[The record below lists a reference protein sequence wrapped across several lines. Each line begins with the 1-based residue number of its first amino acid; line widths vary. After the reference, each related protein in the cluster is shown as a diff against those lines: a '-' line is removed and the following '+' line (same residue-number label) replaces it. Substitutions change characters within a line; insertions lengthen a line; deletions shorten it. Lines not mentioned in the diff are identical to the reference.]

1 MNFLKRISKILLLAA
16 GVVFI
21 TQNPGMAQQRKKTVK
36 LKTAVPQAAVSPQ
49 LASFLKE
56 ARVAGVDFTMPKNF
70 KEISAVNNE
79 NFSFDFAM
87 AIPGQ
92 DFEVWLQ
99 VHSLKQNWLSY
110 DQAKDITGK
119 TLDNPDSTYLQ
130 AARAH
135 ATAMSDD
142 DKFFTRSLSAS
153 VLKMYNADA
162 GKTYLFNLANLPE
175 TRHFKYALL
184 IAIQKDH
191 TGYLMAVC
199 LTNEKGPA
207 FFKNINQARDCIK
220 FK

>member
-1 MNFLKRISKILLLAA
+1 MNFIKQISKVLLLAA
-16 GVVFI
+16 GVVFLMQ
-21 TQNPGMAQQRKKTVK
+21 TPGAAQQRKKTVK
-36 LKTAVPQAAVSPQ
+36 PKLAVQHAAVSPQ
-49 LASFLKE
+49 LTSFLKE
-56 ARVAGVDFTMPKNF
+56 ARGAGVDFTMPKNF
-70 KEISAVNNE
+70 KEIPAVNNE
-79 NFSFDFAM
+79 NFSFDYAM
-87 AIPGQ
+87 AMPGQ

-110 DQAKDITGK
+110 EQAKDITGK

-142 DKFFTRSLSAS
+142 DKYFTRSLPAS
-153 VLKMYNADA
+153 VLETYNADA

-175 TRHFKYALL
+175 TRRYKYALL

-191 TGYLMAVC
+191 AGYLMAVC

-220 FK
+220 FR

>member
-1 MNFLKRISKILLLAA
+1 MIIQTPC
-16 GVVFI
+16 V
-21 TQNPGMAQQRKKTVK
+21 AQQRKKVVKVKTVIPPVA
-36 LKTAVPQAAVSPQ
+36 LSLQ
-49 LASFLKE
+49 LASFLRE
-56 ARVAGVDFTMPKNF
+56 ARGAGVDFTMPKTF
-70 KEISAVNNE
+70 KEIPAVNNE
-79 NFSFDFAM
+79 NFSFDYAM
-87 AIPGQ
+87 TMPGQ

-119 TLDNPDSTYLQ
+119 ALDNPDSTYLQ

-142 DKFFTRSLSAS
+142 DKYFARSLPAP
-153 VLKMYNADA
+153 VLEMYNADA
-162 GKTYLFNLANLPE
+162 GKTYLFNLANLAE
-175 TRHFKYALL
+175 TRHYKYALL

-220 FK
+220 FR

>member
-1 MNFLKRISKILLLAA
+1 MNFIKQISKVLILAA
-16 GVVFI
+16 GVLFL
-21 TQNPGMAQQRKKTVK
+21 TQNTSVAQQRKKAVK
-36 LKTAVPQAAVSPQ
+36 EKPASARVVLSPQ
-49 LASFLKE
+49 LTSFLKE
-56 ARVAGVDFTMPKNF
+56 ARAAGVDFSMPKSF
-70 KEISAVNNE
+70 KEIPAINNE
-79 NFSFDFAM
+79 NFSFDYAM
-87 AIPGQ
+87 NIPGH

-110 DQAKDITGK
+110 DQVKDITGK

-130 AARAH
+130 VARAH

-142 DKFFTRSLSAS
+142 DKYFARPLPEN
-153 VLKMYNADA
+153 VLEMYNADA
-162 GKTYLFNLANLPE
+162 GKTYLFNLADLPE
-175 TRHFKYALL
+175 TRRYKYALL

>member
-1 MNFLKRISKILLLAA
+1 MNFIKQISKVLLLTA
-16 GVVFI
+16 GVLLI
-21 TQNPGMAQQRKKTVK
+21 AQTRGMAQQRKKTVK
-36 LKTAVPQAAVSPQ
+36 TNTNVLHAAVSPQ
-49 LASFLKE
+49 LTSFLKE
-56 ARVAGVDFTMPKNF
+56 AHGAGIDFTMPKIF
-70 KEISAVNNE
+70 KEIPAVNNE
-79 NFSFDFAM
+79 NFSFDYAM
-87 AIPGQ
+87 TIPGQ

-110 DQAKDITGK
+110 DQAKDISGK

-153 VLKMYNADA
+153 LLEMYNADA

-175 TRHFKYALL
+175 TRRFKYALL

-207 FFKNINQARDCIK
+207 FFKNINHARDCIK
-220 FK
+220 FR